1 MVMSP
6 SVMSSTLPA
15 RLVARH
21 SGELQNAGKKTDG
34 FNLNSQIKFMTEP
47 DRPHRMRARDVV
59 NYKKNGLF
67 CLRTAFAAS
76 TTRSTVAVA
85 DAKPN
90 GSNCRCPHLDGS
102 IPEIREY

>member
-6 SVMSSTLPA
+6 SVMYGTLPA
-15 RLVARH
+15 GLIARH
-21 SGELQNAGKKTDG
+21 SGELQNSGKKTDG

-59 NYKKNGLF
+59 NFKKSGLF
-67 CLRTAFAAS
+67 CLRTAFAAT

-90 GSNCRCPHLDGS
+90 GSNRRCPHLDGS
-102 IPEIREY
+102 IPQIRKY